1 MGKVLTDKQKQALH
15 KAHRISEV
23 VKTFKELEDLYDGMD
38 KFIGVDPDAPM
49 FRIAYEL
56 FTKYLDSVAALVGD
70 PCTWLSWYV
79 WDNECGKRALRVA
92 WTENGKRK
100 EVHVR
105 TPLQLV
111 RVMEGHAD
119 K

>member
-1 MGKVLTDKQKQALH
+1 MLT
-15 KAHRISEV
+15 AHRVSEV
-23 VKTFKELEDLYDGMD
+23 VKTFKELESLYDGMD

-56 FTKYLDSVAALVGD
+56 FNKYLDAVALNIGD
-70 PCTWLSWYV
+70 QSQWLSWYI
-79 WDNECGKRALRVA
+79 WDNECGKRAMLVS
-92 WTENGKRK
+92 WNENGKHK

-105 TPLQLV
+105 TPMQLV

-119 K
+119 KCDTALR